1 MVSLGNPSLATRIRN
16 SASGIRTMHS
26 PGPPAQEIA
35 WRHGT
40 AGRSTSCAY
49 HHAYPIRTPKL
60 GCVIHVGGCT
70 TRSLDT
76 GKALSHSPTSLYI
89 HIRLISFLHRNILIT
104 RYTCLGAFVA
114 FVPANIDANL
124 SQCLTSIKKLSTCST
139 NGRSSRSYFS
149 SYKPARMS
157 SRTTFSQLAT
167 IVYQSLIKAV
177 FVVRHVSKTIRKHWP
192 NSITYSTPNVV

>member
-1 MVSLGNPSLATRIRN
+1 MVSLGDPSFATRIRN
-16 SASGIRTMHS
+16 CASGIRTMHS

-40 AGRSTSCAY
+40 AGRSTSCAS
-49 HHAYPIRTPKL
+49 HHAHPIRTPKI
-60 GCVIHVGGCT
+60 GRVIHVDGCT

-104 RYTCLGAFVA
+104 RYTCLSAFVV

-124 SQCLTSIKKLSTCST
+124 SQCLTSIKESINMLCKRTILAVIFLVLQACADVVSNDVQPACKYRLPKPYQGCLHGQTC
-139 NGRSSRSYFS
+139 
-149 SYKPARMS
+149 
-157 SRTTFSQLAT
+157 LED
-167 IVYQSLIKAV
+167 
-177 FVVRHVSKTIRKHWP
+177 
-192 NSITYSTPNVV
+192 NS